1 MKVVLRLLFFGLSFN
16 TALAQLPTYQNY
28 DCDFYK
34 ELLIPLS
41 HTEKTGETKQAL
53 NQSVFYGYRD
63 QFTYWYRIL
72 VKENMPVTFKVNP
85 INDSDSYSVFVYQYN
100 TTDFCKRVYDQKV
113 KPVRTEFFSRVNK
126 EDPYDL
132 SEKKFNALAG
142 NVYYISVLN
151 TSVNNCGHRLILF
164 DGKDTLRVK
173 AVHVPCKRDFEVL
186 SVKTISVKNK
196 PDTLNIKKTILPI
209 AKKDSILPSAG
220 TPVLACYVKNK
231 KNNSPIDYK
240 PVVTEAA
247 ANDELAMLPLAKG
260 EWAANIVKGNSYKIK
275 CSLLGYK
282 STVVNVTPQNNDTT
296 KTVVMLEPLKAG
308 DVFVMKSIYFYPN
321 TYALKRESA
330 DELQKLLGFLQN
342 NEEVVIEI
350 QGHTNGDNHIVKNK
364 SYAGLGEEWN
374 FQGSSKELSLKR
386 AEAIKKFLET
396 HGVTSVRLVPK
407 GYGGKK
413 PVITDPQNNEEG
425 QMNIRV
431 EVMIL
436 KT

>member
-1 MKVVLRLLFFGLSFN
+1 MKVFLRLLFFGLCFN
-16 TALAQLPTYQNY
+16 TAPAQLPTYQNY
-28 DCDFYK
+28 DCNFYK
-34 ELLIPLS
+34 ELLIPLR
-41 HTEKTGETKQAL
+41 HIEKTGETRQAL

-72 VKENMPVTFKVNP
+72 VKENTPVTFKVDP
-85 INDSDSYSVFVYQYN
+85 LNDSDSYSVFVYQYN
-100 TTDFCKRVYDQKV
+100 TSDFCKKVYDQKV
-113 KPVRTEFFSRVNK
+113 KPVRNEFFSLVNK

-132 SEKKFNALAG
+132 SQKKFNALAG
-142 NVYYISVLN
+142 NTYYISVLN

-164 DGKDTLRVK
+164 DGKDTLRLK
-173 AVHVPCKRDFEVL
+173 AVHVPCKRDLAAL
-186 SVKTISVKNK
+186 SVKSVSIKTK
-196 PDTLNIKKTILPI
+196 RDTLSIKKTDLPA
-209 AKKDSILPSAG
+209 AKKDSVILTSG
-220 TPVLACYVKNK
+220 IPVLACYIKNK
-231 KNNSPIDYK
+231 KNNSAVDYK
-240 PVVTEAA
+240 PLVTEATS
-247 ANDELAMLPLAKG
+247 NDELAITPLAKG

-282 STVVNVTPQNNDTT
+282 SVTINITSQNNDTT
-296 KTVVMLEPLKAG
+296 KAIVMLEPLKAG

-350 QGHTNGDNHIVKNK
+350 QGHTNGDNRVAKNK

-374 FQGSSKELSLKR
+374 FQGSAKELSLKR

-396 HGVTSVRLVPK
+396 HGITSVRLVPK

-413 PVITDPQNNEEG
+413 PVIADPQNNEEG

-431 EVMIL
+431 EVVIL
-436 KT
+436 KA